1 VAGSVAVGAFAFLV
15 ASCDSD
21 RPTAV
26 QPSVRE
32 PLLGV
37 LTPPNGTGQC
47 MVDDNNRWGPGGPI
61 NCTSND
67 IEIANVIVTQVNGQ
81 SYNGTDPIRCTAATV
96 TLTMSLVLEET
107 ANSAREDVGIW
118 IATDGGLA
126 QTGTCNHYN
135 LIPGTDGTFN
145 NDTDQCAGIEE
156 SGSTIVDLG
165 TLTIACTDPDNDGF
179 LHLGGCVAWETPGQ
193 DGVCSDNRDKGIA
206 PGTAASSEPSDFR
219 AATLPSNPAKC
230 NCDGFDIPVII
241 QGTVIIEKQTN
252 PNGASGSFTFTQNLD
267 ASGNFSLSDNGTKS
281 FTVDPGTYS
290 VSESDPTPGFD
301 LTSIVCTDPT
311 TNSTV
316 NLGTRTASINLAG
329 GETITCVF
337 TNRQRGSVVIEKQTN
352 PNGASGSFAF
362 SQNVD
367 ASGNFSLSDNGTKTF
382 SNVAPGAYTVT
393 ESDPTPGFDLTALV
407 CDDANSTENV
417 GTRTAAINVEA
428 GETVTCVYTNTQR
441 GSVVIEKQTNP
452 DGASGSFA
460 FTQNVDNT
468 GGFNL
473 SDGGTKTFTN
483 VSPGAYTVAESSP
496 GPSFVLTALVCDDA
510 NSTENVGT
518 RTAAINVEAGETVT
532 CVYTNTQQA
541 LVRVVKTASGQPP
554 SASQSFT
561 FTLRTGAT
569 SALSGTTLETLVANS
584 ANGGTLNFTTYLTPG
599 STYQICEVVLPGWLS
614 TISSQ
619 PNSFVIQTEPDG
631 DNSTICA
638 PFTPTAGELKIFSID
653 NTPPPGGLA
662 RTIGFWK
669 NWSSCSNSN
678 GKQTAVL
685 DQTLAAA
692 AGGGI
697 LIGDVF
703 VNTCQ
708 EAVALLNKS
717 AINTGKKMASD
728 PAYNLA
734 AQLLAAQLNIV
745 AGAGSCPAANTA
757 IAAAQSLLDAIGFV
771 GTGDYRKNM
780 TPTQIS
786 DANSYAATLDSYNNN
801 TLCGP

>member
-1 VAGSVAVGAFAFLV
+1 MESFGAVPGRAGPFGRGRRYPSRVRRVAGSVAVGAFAFLV

-428 GETVTCVYTNTQR
+428 GETVTCVYTNTQ
-441 GSVVIEKQTNP
+441 
-452 DGASGSFA
+452 
-460 FTQNVDNT
+460 
-468 GGFNL
+468 
-473 SDGGTKTFTN
+473 
-483 VSPGAYTVAESSP
+483 
-496 GPSFVLTALVCDDA
+496 
-510 NSTENVGT
+510 
-518 RTAAINVEAGETVT
+518 
-532 CVYTNTQQA
+532 QA